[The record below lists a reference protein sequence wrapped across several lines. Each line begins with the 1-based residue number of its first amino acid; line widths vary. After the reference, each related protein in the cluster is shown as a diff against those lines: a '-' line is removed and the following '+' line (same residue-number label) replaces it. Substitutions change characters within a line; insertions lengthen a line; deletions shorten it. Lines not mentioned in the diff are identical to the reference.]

1 MLCLFCRGGVEGRNH
16 LFFEFSF
23 CRRIWLGDLSKCLV
37 KDPPYE
43 WDAIV
48 DLGVNGLAG
57 RVKVLKAVLCKV
69 VLSAYMYHIWRERN
83 NIRHENQ
90 VHTEEQIIHRI
101 CWEVRSRIVSARG
114 FPRNTE
120 I

>member
-1 MLCLFCRGGVEGRNH
+1 MH
-16 LFFEFSF
+16 SF
-23 CRRIWLGDLSKCLV
+23 TRFQCT
-37 KDPPYE
+37 
-43 WDAIV
+43 IV

-57 RVKVLKAVLCKV
+57 RVKVLKAVLCKL

-101 CWEVRSRIVSARG
+101 CWEVRSRIMSGRG

>member
-48 DLGVNGLAG
+48 DGRKGKGLKSCFMQG
-57 RVKVLKAVLCKV
+57 SV
-69 VLSAYMYHIWRERN
+69 ER
-83 NIRHENQ
+83 IYVSYLEGK
-90 VHTEEQIIHRI
+90 EQH
-101 CWEVRSRIVSARG
+101 
-114 FPRNTE
+114 
-120 I
+120 